1 MRFDCGDSMCGHL
14 VLWGVIRGSRRAGV
28 PTFPLGVHSRMV
40 RAATPNGVELDI
52 GEVGEIEVDSVE
64 SNEMV
69 LGGFWG
75 DIKRANGLSFGALSA
90 HGNVVWMTLTN
101 GVQLDISET
110 V

>member
-1 MRFDCGDSMCGHL
+1 MRFDCGDSMYGYL

-28 PTFPLGVHSRMV
+28 PTLPLGVHSRMV

-52 GEVGEIEVDSVE
+52 GEVGEIEVNSVE
-64 SNEMV
+64 SNEMA

-75 DIKRANGLSFGALSA
+75 DIKSANWLSSGPLSA
-90 HGNVVWMTLTN
+90 HGNVVWITLTN
-101 GVQLDISET
+101 GVQLDTGEA

>member
-1 MRFDCGDSMCGHL
+1 MCGHL
-14 VLWGVIRGSRRAGV
+14 VLCGVIRGSRRAGV
-28 PTFPLGVHSRMV
+28 PTFPLGVYSRMV
-40 RAATPNGVELDI
+40 RVATPNGVELDI

-75 DIKRANGLSFGALSA
+75 DIRRANWLSSGPLSA
-90 HGNVVWMTLTN
+90 HGNVVWIASTN
-101 GVQLDISET
+101 GVQLDISGA